1 VIAVIDKQLHQSG
14 QSLEHLMGSGL
25 DAARTVSSLTLIE
38 AAGLESA
45 GALLVRI
52 GRRC

>member
-1 VIAVIDKQLHQSG
+1 MIDKQLHQSG